1 MRTIPGFFG
10 EVFDINGNRVLTGTP
25 PNQVQVTEPLTVS
38 VPSVP
43 IFDRLYLG
51 GSNNLRGFRFRDIGP
66 KDSNN
71 QPVGGQS
78 MVRATTELTF
88 PIIEKARGAIFY
100 DCGFVNPD
108 AWDFGPETID
118 VPRGNNAQTTL

>member
-1 MRTIPGFFG
+1 AL
-10 EVFDINGNRVLTGTP
+10 DANGQPLRDAM
-25 PNQVQVTEPLTVS
+25 NQVLPPVSFTEEIPN
-38 VPSVP
+38 VP

-66 KDSNN
+66 KDTNN
-71 QPVGGQS
+71 QPIGGQS
-78 MVRATTELTF
+78 MARATVEVSF

-108 AWDFGPETID
+108 SWDFGPETFA
-118 VPRGNNAQTTL
+118 VPRGVNAQA